1 MPIIPIGFIVAPLG
15 QALWTWVMR
24 YSLSPVGSW
33 HTACAT
39 CSMGPKYLAWGGSM
53 AVRILL
59 VLGMLAVLY
68 GCGQAGS
75 PAGKQDMRTTGQA
88 NGDARNSKPPTDGCL
103 GEYRRFSSV
112 NYSLDGQKIVFTSLY
127 DYNPQDSAPA
137 SASGTSADEADDEI
151 CVVNA
156 DGTGMI
162 NLTDDS
168 TDERAAVWSPDGTKI
183 AFVRSPTPD
192 DTDIFVMNADGTDM
206 ARLTTDRAR
215 LTDGSVIEPQAV
227 WSPDGTKIAF
237 VKSSAP
243 DDTDI
248 FVMNADGSNP
258 KNLTTSPDDEG
269 SPTWSPD
276 GRQIAFVR
284 VFPAG
289 EGQVYG
295 KTKIFVMDADG
306 GDQAQLL
313 PGRTSR
319 ESTPDWSPDGEWIA
333 FLSDGDI
340 YVTQVGDIDQWRQLT
355 DDPVDDLYP
364 TWSPD
369 GTEIAFYRYE
379 SQYATELY
387 KVDSDGSNE
396 TRLRDSAYPYGL
408 TWSPDGKHV
417 AYLAEGGLYVVN
429 ADGSNPTLVVADRSE

>member
-192 DTDIFVMNADGTDM
+192 DTDIFVMNADG
-206 ARLTTDRAR
+206 
-215 LTDGSVIEPQAV
+215 
-227 WSPDGTKIAF
+227 
-237 VKSSAP
+237 
-243 DDTDI
+243 
-248 FVMNADGSNP
+248 SNP

-284 VFPAG
+284 GFPAG